1 MIDVRFAWSCRRR
14 IVLSTRYG
22 RIYFGLRA
30 LSKRR
35 HADVFLW
42 QHILPQIRGNSSVT
56 LSAIPFPSHLY
67 HLFIAG
73 DSLLAMLM
81 SSGSCGL
88 VQYCG
93 SCHWSIDPARSVV
106 VRIGKER
113 NDGQDRKLG
122 TPCELLLS
130 QSFRLYP
137 RSFCS

>member
-14 IVLSTRYG
+14 IALSTRYG

-56 LSAIPFPSHLY
+56 LSAILFPSHLY
-67 HLFIAG
+67 LSVAG
-73 DSLLAMLM
+73 DTLLAMLM
-81 SSGSCGL
+81 SSGRCGL
-88 VQYCG
+88 GHYCG
-93 SCHWSIDPARSVV
+93 SCHWSIDPVRSFV

-122 TPCELLLS
+122 TPCELLLC